1 MAKALKAAK
10 RKDYTYAVVAN
21 FGPDSNFNGK
31 NISQINQDLG
41 RKKKFINEANTILD
55 MLARANAQMIY
66 HTMNE
71 KDLAHFMK
79 YPFNM
84 PAADGGVSNGKGMPH
99 PRGYGT
105 NARVLSKYVREEKL
119 IGLEEAVRRMTSL
132 PATKFNLKD
141 RGLIM
146 EGKFADILVFD
157 ENTIQDLSVYDNP
170 HQFSKGIHYV
180 LVNGQ
185 LVIENEKHNG
195 KRPGVALRN

>member
-1 MAKALKAAK
+1 
-10 RKDYTYAVVAN
+10 
-21 FGPDSNFNGK
+21 
-31 NISQINQDLG
+31 
-41 RKKKFINEANTILD
+41 
-55 MLARANAQMIY
+55 
-66 HTMNE
+66 
-71 KDLAHFMK
+71 
-79 YPFNM
+79 
-84 PAADGGVSNGKGMPH
+84 
-99 PRGYGT
+99 
-105 NARVLSKYVREEKL
+105 VREEKL

>member
-1 MAKALKAAK
+1 
-10 RKDYTYAVVAN
+10 
-21 FGPDSNFNGK
+21 
-31 NISQINQDLG
+31 
-41 RKKKFINEANTILD
+41 
-55 MLARANAQMIY
+55 
-66 HTMNE
+66 
-71 KDLAHFMK
+71 MK